1 MLYLHIGLHKTGTT
15 FLQKAVFP
23 LWQGLEYL
31 PLDKLEYLV
40 RMSEEK
46 NYLLSRE
53 GLSGQNWMHKAER
66 EACIVRLAKLFPDAR
81 VIMSFRQHPG
91 FIVSSYNQFLQRGGF
106 LEFKDYFSLQ
116 SDNSFM
122 ASEDF
127 LFRDKIDLVANEFG
141 HQPHVVLH
149 QDIVSDI
156 GKVIRSLE
164 GFMGGSGPS
173 VEAIKSRKFNKSVG
187 HYPAK
192 ILRSLNR
199 HSRSE
204 LNPDGRYP
212 LYHWRLKKLGLD
224 PRSICQY
231 SLGFLPDR
239 PLLSAEQA
247 LAINDHYEQDWRY
260 VLAAAARSYSSSM
273 TSSVE

>member
-23 LWQGLEYL
+23 LWQGLNYL

-40 RMSEEK
+40 RMSERG

-53 GLSGQNWMHKAER
+53 GLSGQNWMPKRDR

-81 VIMSFRQHPG
+81 IIMSFRQHAG

-106 LEFKDYFSLQ
+106 LEFEDYFNLQ
-116 SDNSFM
+116 ADQTFM
-122 ASEDF
+122 APEDF
-127 LFRDKIDLVANEFG
+127 LFRDKIDLVASEFG
-141 HQPHVVLH
+141 HQPHIILH

-156 GKVIRSLE
+156 GKVITGLE
-164 GFMGGSGPS
+164 GFMGGKGPA
-173 VEAIKSRKFNKSVG
+173 VKDVKSRKFNKSVG
-187 HYPAK
+187 HYPSK
-192 ILRSLNR
+192 ILRTLNR
-199 HSRSE
+199 QARSE
-204 LNPDGRYP
+204 LNPEGRYP

-239 PLLSAEQA
+239 PLLSRDQA
-247 LAINDHYEQDWRY
+247 LAIDGHYEQDWQY
-260 VLAAAARSYSSSM
+260 VLDAAARSSE
-273 TSSVE
+273 TVATATGD